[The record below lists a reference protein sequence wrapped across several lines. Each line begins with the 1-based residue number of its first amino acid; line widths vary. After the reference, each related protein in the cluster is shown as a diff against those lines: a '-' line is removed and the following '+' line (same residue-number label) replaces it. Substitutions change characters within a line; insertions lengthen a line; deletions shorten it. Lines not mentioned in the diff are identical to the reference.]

1 MNFLKRIINIKQGE
15 AKMVLTFFFFSFFT
29 VAMGMVAKTAR
40 DAYFLS
46 RFDKSILPLM
56 FLAVAIFIAPILT
69 YYTMLSKKL
78 APRVLFT
85 MTCAIFAG
93 SLILVQPMITGFVI
107 PVVYIWVEVV
117 VGIMLIQFWTFAG
130 DSFEPQQAKRLFS
143 IIAGGGSFAVMII
156 GMNLKPFVNAFGTD
170 ELLFLAA
177 GFLGLAAFFGLTAM
191 QYFKKEPAK
200 KGVVKPAK
208 KEKTKKKQKRDPFI
222 VGIGTIIALSAVVT
236 TLVDYQFKMIA
247 STAFP
252 TEAELVSFFGTFYSI
267 AGAASIIMQFFI
279 TGPILSRFGIL
290 IGLLMLPFF
299 LIAGSAAILIAPVL
313 ISASFAKFSDQT
325 FKFTINSSS
334 MELLWLPV
342 PSNIRKTIKPQI
354 SGTVKSIAEGVG
366 GLVTFLL
373 VKIIALQFLSVISLL
388 SIVIW
393 FFTAIRVK
401 TGYVTQLQSAIAKRQ
416 IDFEELSVDVQDAA
430 MVQTIEKTLS
440 SEDEIQQLFALEIIE
455 GLPLSSWE
463 KSINKL
469 FVEGSDDVRKRIL
482 SMAWDEETILSNEDI
497 MRAMKREDGVSAEA
511 IMVAGRRKLTH
522 VLPDLKPLLNHEQQE
537 TQAAAAAAILHIN
550 KDYKDQAKSIL
561 TDMLNGNDEST
572 QAIALNRLVHNDR
585 LLPLDKLIFFLENEG
600 YIISNVALS
609 IAEKRQDSELIPAI
623 ISNLNIPK
631 TSLPARQ
638 TLKKFPDNLILD
650 EFQNLF
656 SDPDLSRKLRL
667 GIIRTLREYPNDDSI
682 DMLLSQ
688 LNRDDQNV
696 YNEVVDS
703 LLAIARISPIDEKK
717 KQVIADEINA
727 IAEKVYALN
736 EAIKLIPDDD
746 NKFFLH
752 DHLNNEIQNTLPT
765 LLKLGVLDVPDTPIE
780 TYIHTVKSGD
790 PAKLPFLLEF
800 FENIFS
806 KEERE
811 IINPLIEPISLG
823 ERSEVGHKI
832 FKDLPESLSQEL
844 TESAYSPHKWE
855 SVIALDY
862 LLKSEKLDVMR
873 QLDWKKVPKSKANQ
887 ELLTRR
893 IQKNGTNLDFIPS
906 ERFKLDTVE
915 LSMYSTLEKTII
927 LKSVDLFNSIPAE
940 NLSRVAQITEEVEYN
955 ANEPIFAE
963 GDYGDSLFIVVNGK
977 VKIHKGEQEL
987 AMLGKGTCLGEM
999 ALLDDEPRSAD
1010 ATVTEDSILFKIEQ
1024 EGFYEVMGSQSD
1036 IMEGIIKLLTGR
1048 LRVANDKLMAK

>member
-1 MNFLKRIINIKQGE
+1 
-15 AKMVLTFFFFSFFT
+15 
-29 VAMGMVAKTAR
+29 
-40 DAYFLS
+40 
-46 RFDKSILPLM
+46 
-56 FLAVAIFIAPILT
+56 
-69 YYTMLSKKL
+69 
-78 APRVLFT
+78 
-85 MTCAIFAG
+85 
-93 SLILVQPMITGFVI
+93 
-107 PVVYIWVEVV
+107 
-117 VGIMLIQFWTFAG
+117 
-130 DSFEPQQAKRLFS
+130 
-143 IIAGGGSFAVMII
+143 
-156 GMNLKPFVNAFGTD
+156 
-170 ELLFLAA
+170 
-177 GFLGLAAFFGLTAM
+177 
-191 QYFKKEPAK
+191 
-200 KGVVKPAK
+200 
-208 KEKTKKKQKRDPFI
+208 
-222 VGIGTIIALSAVVT
+222 
-236 TLVDYQFKMIA
+236 
-247 STAFP
+247 
-252 TEAELVSFFGTFYSI
+252 
-267 AGAASIIMQFFI
+267 
-279 TGPILSRFGIL
+279 
-290 IGLLMLPFF
+290 
-299 LIAGSAAILIAPVL
+299 
-313 ISASFAKFSDQT
+313 
-325 FKFTINSSS
+325 
-334 MELLWLPV
+334 
-342 PSNIRKTIKPQI
+342 
-354 SGTVKSIAEGVG
+354 
-366 GLVTFLL
+366 
-373 VKIIALQFLSVISLL
+373 
-388 SIVIW
+388 
-393 FFTAIRVK
+393 
-401 TGYVTQLQSAIAKRQ
+401 
-416 IDFEELSVDVQDAA
+416 
-430 MVQTIEKTLS
+430 
-440 SEDEIQQLFALEIIE
+440 
-455 GLPLSSWE
+455 
-463 KSINKL
+463 
-469 FVEGSDDVRKRIL
+469 
-482 SMAWDEETILSNEDI
+482 MAWDEETILSNEDI
-497 MRAMKREDGVSAEA
+497 MRAMKREDAVSAEA

-650 EFQNLF
+650 EFQKSF

-727 IAEKVYALN
+727 MAEKVYALN

-823 ERSEVGHKI
+823 ERSEVGHKF

>member
-1 MNFLKRIINIKQGE
+1 
-15 AKMVLTFFFFSFFT
+15 MVLTFFFFSFFT

-56 FLAVAIFIAPILT
+56 FLAVAVVIAPILT
-69 YYTMLSKKL
+69 YYTKLSTKL
-78 APRVLFT
+78 APRVLFM
-85 MTCAIFAG
+85 MTCAIFIV
-93 SLILVQPMITGFVI
+93 SFILFQPLITGSVI

-156 GMNLKPFVNAFGTD
+156 GMNLKPFVSAFGTD
-170 ELLFLAA
+170 ELLFLAG
-177 GFLGLAAFFGLTAM
+177 GFLGLAAFFGLTSM

-200 KGVVKPAK
+200 KGTLKPTKKGAKKK
-208 KEKTKKKQKRDPFI
+208 KEKQDPFL

-236 TLVDYQFKMIA
+236 TLIDYQFKMIA

-290 IGLLMLPFF
+290 IGLLALPFF
-299 LIAGSAAILIAPVL
+299 LIAGTASLLIAPVL
-313 ISASFAKFSDQT
+313 MSASIAKFSDQT

-334 MELLWLPV
+334 LELLWLPV
-342 PSNIRKTIKPQI
+342 PANVRKSIKPQI
-354 SGTVKSIAEGVG
+354 TGTVKSIAEGIA
-366 GLVTFLL
+366 GLITFLL
-373 VKIIALQFLSVISLL
+373 VKIIALQYLSIISLA
-388 SIVIW
+388 SIAVW
-393 FFTAIRVK
+393 VFTAIRVK

-416 IDFEELSVDVQDAA
+416 IDFEELNVDVQDAA

-455 GLPLSSWE
+455 GLPLSSWK
-463 KSINKL
+463 KSINRL
-469 FVEGSDDVRKRIL
+469 FAEGSADVRKRIL
-482 SMAWDEETILSNEDI
+482 SMAWDEELILSNEDI
-497 MRAMKREDGVSAEA
+497 IAAMKKDDAISAEA
-511 IMVAGRRKLTH
+511 IMVVGRRKLAT
-522 VLPDLKPLLNHEQQE
+522 VLPDLESLLTHEQEE
-537 TQAAAAAAILHIN
+537 TRAAAAASILLID
-550 KDYKDQAKSIL
+550 KGATDQAKSIL
-561 TDMLNGNDEST
+561 IEMLEGADEST
-572 QAIALNRLVHNDR
+572 QAIALNRLVDNKNI
-585 LLPLDKLIFFLENEG
+585 LTQDKLISFLYNDG
-600 YIISNVALS
+600 YLISNVALS
-609 IAEKRQDSELIPAI
+609 IAEKRQNPELIPAI
-623 ISNLNIPK
+623 ISNLSLPK
-631 TSLPARQ
+631 TSLQARQ
-638 TLKKFPDNLILD
+638 SLKKFSTDLIL
-650 EFQNLF
+650 ESFQNLF
-656 SDPDLSRKLRL
+656 SDPDLKRKLRL

-682 DMLLSQ
+682 NLLLTQ
-688 LNRDDQNV
+688 LNREDQDV

-703 LLAIARISPIDEKK
+703 LLAIARIHPIDEEKK
-717 KQVIADEINA
+717 EEIAQEIRA
-727 IAEKVYALN
+727 MAHKVYALN
-736 EAIKLIPDDD
+736 EAIHLTPEDE
-746 NKFFLH
+746 NKFFLQ

-765 LLKLGVLDVPDTPIE
+765 LLKLGVLHVPDTPIE

-811 IINPLIEPISLG
+811 IINPLIEPISLT
-823 ERSEVGHKI
+823 ERSEVGHSN
-832 FKDLPESLSQEL
+832 FKDLPSSLDQEL
-844 TESAYSPHKWE
+844 TDSAYSPNKWE

-862 LLKSEKLDVMR
+862 LLKSEKLDVMKK
-873 QLDWKKVPKSKANQ
+873 LDWEKVPGSKANQ
-887 ELLTRR
+887 ELFTRR

-906 ERFKLDTVE
+906 ERFKLEAVE
-915 LSMYSTLEKTII
+915 LSMYSTLEKIII
-927 LKSVDLFNSIPAE
+927 LKSVDLFKSIPAE
-940 NLSRVAQITEEVEYN
+940 NLSRVAQITEEVQYD

-963 GDYGDSLFIVVNGK
+963 GDYGDSLFIVVNGN

-1010 ATVTEDSILFKIEQ
+1010 ATVTEDSVLFRIEQ

>member
-1 MNFLKRIINIKQGE
+1 
-15 AKMVLTFFFFSFFT
+15 MVFSFFFFSFFLI
-29 VAMGMVAKTAR
+29 AMGMVAKTAR
-40 DAYFLS
+40 DSYFLS
-46 RFDKSILPLM
+46 RFDKEMLPLM
-56 FLAVAIFIAPILT
+56 FLAVAIIIAPILT
-69 YYTMLSKKL
+69 VFTKLSKKF
-78 APRVLFT
+78 APRIMFM
-85 MTCAIFAG
+85 MTCILFAG
-93 SLILVQPMITGFVI
+93 SFFIIQPFISGVVI
-107 PVVYIWVEVV
+107 PIVYIWVEVAV
-117 VGIMLIQFWTFAG
+117 SIMLIQFWMYAG
-130 DSFEPQQAKRLFS
+130 ESFEPQQAKRLFG

-170 ELLFLAA
+170 ELLWLAA
-177 GFLGLAAFFGLTAM
+177 VFLIIALIFGLM
-191 QYFKKEPAK
+191 SLQYLK
-200 KGVVKPAK
+200 KGPVKKGKPTASK
-208 KEKTKKKQKRDPFI
+208 KEKKKHKPDPFLI
-222 VGIGTIIALSAVVT
+222 GIGSIIALSAIVT
-236 TLVDYQFKMIA
+236 TLVDYQFKMVA
-247 STAFP
+247 SDAFT
-252 TEAELVSFFGTFYSI
+252 TEASLVSFFGTFYSI

-290 IGLLMLPFF
+290 IGLLALPFF
-299 LIAGSAAILIAPVL
+299 LIAGSAAVLIAPVL
-313 ISASFAKFSDQT
+313 MSVSIAKFSDQT

-354 SGTVKSIAEGVG
+354 TGTVKSIAEGVG

-373 VKIIALQFLSVISLL
+373 VKIIALQFLSIISLA
-388 SIVIW
+388 SIVVWI
-393 FFTAIRVK
+393 FTAIRVK

-416 IDFEELSVDVQDAA
+416 IDFEELNVDVQDAA
-430 MVQTIEKTLS
+430 MVKTIEKTLS
-440 SEDEIQQLFALEIIE
+440 SKDEIQQLFALEIIE

-463 KSINKL
+463 KSINRL
-469 FVEGSDDVRKRIL
+469 FAEGSIDVRKRIL

-497 MRAMKREDGVSAEA
+497 IAAMKKEDAVSAEA

-522 VLPDLKPLLNHEQQE
+522 ILPELEPLLTHEQPE
-537 TQAAAAAAILHIN
+537 TRAVTAAAILHMDEG
-550 KDYKDQAKSIL
+550 KKDQAETVL
-561 TDMLNGNDEST
+561 AEMLESDDEST
-572 QAIALNRLVHNDR
+572 QAIALNRLVHNDSI
-585 LLPLDKLIFFLENEG
+585 LPLDKLILFLKNEG
-600 YIISNVALS
+600 YLISNVALS
-609 IAEKRQDSELIPAI
+609 IAEKRQDPDLIPAI

-631 TSLPARQ
+631 TSLQARQ
-638 TLKKFPDNLILD
+638 SLKKFSDDLILE
-650 EFQNLF
+650 EFQKLF
-656 SDPDLSRKLRL
+656 SDPNLSRKLRL
-667 GIIRTLREYPNDDSI
+667 GMIRTLREYPNDESI
-682 DMLLSQ
+682 NMLLSQ
-688 LNRDDQNV
+688 LNREDQDV
-696 YNEVVDS
+696 YNEGVDS
-703 LLAIARISPIDEKK
+703 LLAIARIHPIDEDKK
-717 KQVIADEINA
+717 ADIGKEISA
-727 IAEKVYALN
+727 MAQKVYVLN
-736 EAIKLIPDDD
+736 EAIHLIPDDE
-746 NKFFLH
+746 NKFFLQ

-790 PAKLPFLLEF
+790 PDKLPFLLEF

-811 IINPLIEPISLG
+811 IINPLIEPIPLA
-823 ERSEVGHKI
+823 ERSEVGHSN
-832 FKDLPESLSQEL
+832 FKDLPTSLDQEL
-844 TESAYSPHKWE
+844 TESVYSPNKWE

-862 LLKSEKLDVMR
+862 LLKSGKMDVMQR
-873 QLDWKKVPKSKANQ
+873 LDWEKVPASKANQ

-906 ERFKLDTVE
+906 EQFKLDVVE

-927 LKSVDLFNSIPAE
+927 LKSVDLFKSIPAE
-940 NLSRVAQITEEVEYN
+940 NLSRVAQITEEVQYD

-1010 ATVTEDSILFKIEQ
+1010 ATVTEDSVLFKIEQ